1 MATKTI
7 EQHCTESNYQH
18 CRNIYYHVRSLCD
31 LLDADLAASDQAKG
45 LAAEICSE
53 IEIMYLEASDR
64 YNDMLSCTGRKE
76 VM

>member
-18 CRNIYYHVRSLCD
+18 CRNIYYHVRSLCE
-31 LLDADLAASDQAKG
+31 LLNADLATSDQAKD
-45 LAAEICSE
+45 LAAEIYNE
-53 IEIMYLEASDR
+53 AEIMYLDASDR
-64 YNDMLSCTGRKE
+64 YNDMLSCPGRKE